1 MGMKEVHSA
10 VLAIDTTGDLQK
22 QYAELLSL
30 TDSVTR
36 MKWTARDEL
45 QAAEIEYDLWYGKRY
60 LEVWDRLEKKFMRS
74 PNISSVEY
82 VVKRDFQVEH
92 LEWQAVLK
100 AHRRSLEEV
109 ELLERL
115 LSIKRDV
122 LMSISADVRAGMRY

>member
-1 MGMKEVHSA
+1 MSITELRQA
-10 VLAIDTTGDLQK
+10 VLAIDTTGDLPR

-36 MKWTARDEL
+36 LKWVARDTL
-45 QAAEIEYDLWYGKRY
+45 QVAEMEYDLWYGERY

-82 VVKRDFQVEH
+82 VVKRDSRTEH
-92 LEWQAVLK
+92 LEWRSVLNV
-100 AHRRSLEEV
+100 HRRSLEEV

-122 LMSISADVRAGMRY
+122 LMSLSADVRAGMRY